1 MQKVIEVKNLQ
12 KTYRLKTGAVFTAVN
27 QISFNVYQ
35 GEIFGILGPN
45 GAGKTTTLEIIEGLK
60 TLEAGQVEVL
70 GMTDIEKIKQL
81 IGIQLQTCDYLPNL
95 TLKEL
100 LNLFGAF
107 YTHRTP
113 AQDLLKMVNLENKA
127 NEYVKNLSGGQKQ
140 RFTIATALINQPKI
154 LFLDEPTTGL
164 DPSARRNMWALIKHL
179 NQTGITIILTTHYME
194 EAEYLCSRVAIMDKG
209 KILTINE
216 PRRLVEELRHTVQI
230 SFLADT
236 ALPEHLFTAMPE
248 VKNIFSAFPKIILDV
263 ESLDAIPAI
272 LTKLKTAQIN
282 FSAFTVKTATLE
294 DVYLQL
300 TGHEFEE

>member
-12 KTYRLKTGAVFTAVN
+12 KTYRLKTGEVFTAVN
-27 QISFNVYQ
+27 QISFDVNQ

-45 GAGKTTTLEIIEGLK
+45 GAGKSTTLEIIEGLK
-60 TLEAGQVEVL
+60 TPDAGQVEVL
-70 GMTDIEKIKQL
+70 GLVDYKKIKQL
-81 IGIQLQTCDYLPNL
+81 IGIQLQTCEYLPNL

-107 YTHRTP
+107 YNHKTP
-113 AQDLLKMVNLENKA
+113 ATDLLKLVNLENKT

-164 DPSARRNMWALIKHL
+164 DPSARRNLWTLIKHL

-194 EAEYLCSRVAIMDKG
+194 EAEYLCNRVAIMDQG
-209 KILTINE
+209 QILKINE
-216 PRRLVEELRHTVQI
+216 PRKLIEELKHTVQI

-236 ALPEHLFTAMPE
+236 PLPEQLFTKMPE
-248 VKNIFSAFPKIILDV
+248 VNNIFSAFPKIILDV
-263 ESLDAIPAI
+263 ESLDAIATI
-272 LTKLKTAQIN
+272 LSKLKTAQIN
-282 FSAFTVKTATLE
+282 FSAFTVKTANLE

>member
-216 PRRLVEELRHTVQI
+216 PRRLVEELRQTVQI